1 MPRLARTKCLTP
13 PQTGFLIYSLALSR
27 MSIQTMKSLLAICL
41 IVAAPFVWAGETPA
55 SIPPVATVVKGEVIE
70 IKDVDS
76 YTYLRL
82 KTKDGET
89 WAAVNKSPVKK
100 GTEVTIE
107 NVMVMK
113 NFESKSLK
121 KTFPTIVFGTLGGAG
136 GNAQAAGNDMATA
149 HSGVA
154 KTPDIGD
161 IHVPKASG
169 ANARTVAEIMT
180 KGAELKDKP
189 VLVRGKVVKYN
200 PQIMGK
206 NWIHLRDGSGSAATG
221 SNDVLVTTMSQAKAG
236 DVVTVKGVVR
246 TDKDF
251 GSGYSYKVLIEDATL
266 QQ

>member
-1 MPRLARTKCLTP
+1 
-13 PQTGFLIYSLALSR
+13 
-27 MSIQTMKSLLAICL
+27 MKALLAFCM
-41 IVAAPFVWAGETPA
+41 IVAAPFVLAGENPDA
-55 SIPPVATVVKGEVIE
+55 IPPVPTVVKGEVLDV
-70 IKDVDS
+70 KDVES

-82 KTKDGET
+82 KTRDGET

-121 KTFPTIVFGTLGGAG
+121 KTFPTIVFGTLSGAG
-136 GNAQAAGNDMATA
+136 GVVQAAGHDMATA

-154 KTPDIGD
+154 KTVDVGD
-161 IHVPKASG
+161 VHVPRASG

-200 PQIMGK
+200 SQIMGK
-206 NWIHLRDGSGSAATG
+206 NWIHLRDGSGSAVTG
-221 SNDVLVTTMSQAKAG
+221 SNDVLVTTMSQAKVG

-251 GSGYSYKVLIEDATL
+251 GAGYAYKVLIEEATL